1 MTIEQTSQLIE
12 ILRDISSSL
21 HSISAHQQKRIEL
34 LAESVDL
41 QRDGTTVQIKTN
53 TALLK
58 ACEKTT
64 NEG

>member
-1 MTIEQTSQLIE
+1 MTIEQGHKLIE
-12 ILRDISSSL
+12 TLQDIAGSL
-21 HSISAHQQKRIEL
+21 HNIAVYQEQRIKL